1 MNNHVRNILI
11 SAIGIVGVL
20 AGTVV
25 WQAEHNLP
33 LRSFGQFQLDVAD
46 GSVQSLLVQG
56 VVVRVTAADGFQYQ
70 VVVAESMDLVS
81 NLAGT
86 GVDVEF
92 AKDYG
97 PVVQRGILVVLP
109 VLLLIGAAWLFQLRR
124 QQSGGGVG
132 AMERR
137 ISFKAQ
143 DEKVSFQNVA
153 GIPEAKE
160 ELLEI
165 INFLKNPE
173 PYRKVGAVIP
183 QGILLQGPPGTG
195 KTLLARATA
204 GEAGVPFFNISG
216 SDFVEM
222 FGGVGASRVRE
233 LFAEAK
239 KNAPCIVFIDEIDA
253 VGISRGGSGSDSG
266 NDERSQTLNALLVEM
281 DGFSPKDT
289 VVVLAATNRPD
300 ILDPALRRPGRFD
313 RQITI
318 LPPDVKGRARILEV
332 CASLKQVGPDVC
344 LDQVA
349 QNTPGFTG
357 AELANL
363 VNEAALLAARQGKDT
378 ISSLD
383 FEAAR
388 DRILMGVERKGLV
401 ISEND
406 RRTMAFHEAGHAIIA
421 RNTLESDPLHKITI
435 IPRGRALGQTQQ
447 IPLTDRHAYS
457 RVYLEGRIIT
467 LMGGRAAEEI
477 VFRQH
482 TTGAQD
488 DLRQATEI
496 ATSMICLWG
505 MSEKVGPRAL
515 ALADDGFLRGQDS
528 MLPTSEETARLV
540 DQEVKSLLEHCY
552 QQAIIILT
560 REKCF
565 MEHLAEILLQ
575 TETLDNE
582 ELDIIFDCSQKK
594 QAEKA
599 TASQNK
605 HQDHC
610 ASCPASAHCSR
621 KFAADPGQDEVV
633 TEAA

>member
-222 FGGVGASRVRE
+222 FVGVGASRVRE

-565 MEHLAEILLQ
+565 MEHLDEILLQ

>member
-1 MNNHVRNILI
+1 MNNYLRNIVISLLGLI
-11 SAIGIVGVL
+11 VILVGAV
-20 AGTVV
+20 A
-25 WQAEHNLP
+25 WQAENNLP
-33 LRSFGQFQLDVAD
+33 LRSFGQFQRDVAD
-46 GSVQSLLVQG
+46 GSVRSLLVQG
-56 VVVRVTAADGFQYQ
+56 VEVTVTALDGFQYQ
-70 VVVAESMDLVS
+70 MVVAESMDLVS
-81 NLAGT
+81 DLAGT
-86 GVDVEF
+86 GVEVEF

-97 PVVQRGILVVLP
+97 PLVQRGVLVVLP
-109 VLLLIGAAWLFQLRR
+109 VILLIGAAWLFQLRR
-124 QQSGGGVG
+124 QQAGDGVNAG
-132 AMERR
+132 DRR
-137 ISFKAQ
+137 ICFKAQ
-143 DEKVSFQNVA
+143 GEKLSFQDVA

-183 QGILLQGPPGTG
+183 KGILLQGPPGTG

-222 FGGVGASRVRE
+222 FVGVGASRVRE

-253 VGISRGGSGSDSG
+253 VGISRGGSGADSG

-281 DGFSPKDT
+281 DGFSPKDA

-313 RQITI
+313 RQISI
-318 LPPDVKGRARILEV
+318 LPPDVKGRSRILAV
-332 CASLKQVGPDVC
+332 CAGGKKVGSDVC

-349 QNTPGFTG
+349 LNTPGFTG

-363 VNEAALLAARQGKDT
+363 VNEAALLAARQGKDV

-401 ISEND
+401 ISESD
-406 RRTMAFHEAGHAIIA
+406 RRTMAIHEAGHAIIA

-477 VFRQH
+477 MFHQH

-496 ATSMICLWG
+496 ATSMICRWG
-505 MSEKVGPRAL
+505 MSEKVGARAL
-515 ALADDGFLRGQDS
+515 VLADDSFIGGADT
-528 MLPTSEETARLV
+528 MLATSEKTARLV
-540 DQEVKSLLEHCY
+540 DQEVKDLLDNCY
-552 QQAIIILT
+552 QRAIDILI
-560 REKCF
+560 REKFF

-599 TASQNK
+599 KASQNE
-605 HQDHC
+605 HPDHC
-610 ASCPASAHCSR
+610 AACPASAHCSR
-621 KFAADPGQDEVV
+621 KYGADQDQGQTT